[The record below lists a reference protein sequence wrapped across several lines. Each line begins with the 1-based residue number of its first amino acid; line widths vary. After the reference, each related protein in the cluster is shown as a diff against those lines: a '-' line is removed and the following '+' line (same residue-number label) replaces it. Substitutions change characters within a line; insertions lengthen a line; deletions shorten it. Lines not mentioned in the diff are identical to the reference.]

1 VNKET
6 SVPFPVPM
14 ILKAMDDINFCVK
27 ENQNEKK
34 QALMLIK
41 ELPKILP
48 IERAKMK
55 IKFTCNSPEKAEE
68 VKKMMEEKS
77 AKDKE
82 ESKGEENEGVTA
94 VLDNEYNVNDGHTEL
109 IYLIMPKL
117 IRDLTDYCNK
127 DKEVSVEIVEH
138 HVYARLVSQQE
149 EEEAKILYEKA
160 LKERQE
166 VDGKVIVVSKKEEGK
181 GAKQS
186 HASDQDGEV
195 K

>member
-1 VNKET
+1 
-6 SVPFPVPM
+6 
-14 ILKAMDDINFCVK
+14 
-27 ENQNEKK
+27 
-34 QALMLIK
+34 
-41 ELPKILP
+41 
-48 IERAKMK
+48 
-55 IKFTCNSPEKAEE
+55 
-68 VKKMMEEKS
+68 
-77 AKDKE
+77 
-82 ESKGEENEGVTA
+82 
-94 VLDNEYNVNDGHTEL
+94 
-109 IYLIMPKL
+109 MPKL

>member
-1 VNKET
+1 
-6 SVPFPVPM
+6 M

-77 AKDKE
+77 AKE
-82 ESKGEENEGVTA
+82 
-94 VLDNEYNVNDGHTEL
+94 
-109 IYLIMPKL
+109 
-117 IRDLTDYCNK
+117 
-127 DKEVSVEIVEH
+127 
-138 HVYARLVSQQE
+138 
-149 EEEAKILYEKA
+149 
-160 LKERQE
+160 
-166 VDGKVIVVSKKEEGK
+166 
-181 GAKQS
+181 
-186 HASDQDGEV
+186 
-195 K
+195 

>member
-1 VNKET
+1 
-6 SVPFPVPM
+6 M